1 MDLIHKIL
9 RHDLMDLIHKISRH
23 LLVLLF
29 CFRGIA
35 VSEHL
40 TVQRLPAP
48 SLKILTRMRTQVVTL
63 QLTTSHCNT
72 LQHRWS
78 HCNSLQ
84 LTATHCNTGG
94 RTAHLFPTGLLKWQV
109 SQTALRVGECCS
121 ALQCMSHCV
130 LERVL
135 QGAFQRVCMYII
147 SVREYLSRNFPP
159 SIRLNSCNFIVCM
172 FSINQIIIK
181 FPLRHLQGT

>member
-1 MDLIHKIL
+1 
-9 RHDLMDLIHKISRH
+9 MDLIHKISRH

-109 SQTALRVGECCS
+109 SQTVLRASVAARCS
-121 ALQCMSHCV
+121 
-130 LERVL
+130 
-135 QGAFQRVCMYII
+135 VC
-147 SVREYLSRNFPP
+147 L
-159 SIRLNSCNFIVCM
+159 IVCWSVCCKVH
-172 FSINQIIIK
+172 FSVCVC
-181 FPLRHLQGT
+181 T